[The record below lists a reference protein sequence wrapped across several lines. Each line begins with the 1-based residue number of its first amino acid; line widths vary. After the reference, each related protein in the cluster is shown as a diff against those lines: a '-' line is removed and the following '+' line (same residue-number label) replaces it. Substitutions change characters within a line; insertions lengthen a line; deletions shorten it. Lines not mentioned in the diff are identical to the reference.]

1 MSMVINTNIMSI
13 TAQNNLSK
21 TQMSLQTA
29 MQRLSSGLKINSA
42 ADNAAGLAIADR
54 MNSQINGMGVA
65 QQNANDAISMAQ
77 TAESGMGNITDT
89 LQTMRDLAVQ
99 AANFGTTTT
108 SDRQKMQVEFQQLG
122 AEVKRIIQN
131 TQFNGKAIL
140 NGSLVHA
147 NFQVGANMTA
157 DNRISV
163 NISNMIKASGL
174 GSIISIAGA
183 SGIGSAV
190 GTNSTWIQS
199 VTNTIDTAIAT
210 VDRFRSTLGALQ
222 NRFTTTIA
230 NLQSSQQNQSAAY
243 SRIMDT
249 DFAATTSSLS
259 RAQILQQAGTAMLTQ
274 ANQSNQ
280 SVLSLLR

>member
-1 MSMVINTNIMSI
+1 
-13 TAQNNLSK
+13 
-21 TQMSLQTA
+21 

-42 ADNAAGLAIADR
+42 ADDAAGLAIADR